1 MAEVTSPNLVW
12 FFAFVPLVYLSIFVI
27 KHMSKTDWGEKG
39 IWAALPIIIRIG
51 TMDRTLETGADAEV
65 SVYVPFP
72 GQVVMGCMT
81 KLAKYKSVCPSQRT
95 ASDTKVV
102 DPPGCE

>member
-1 MAEVTSPNLVW
+1 
-12 FFAFVPLVYLSIFVI
+12 
-27 KHMSKTDWGEKG
+27 MSKAGLGEKG
-39 IWAALPIIIRIG
+39 IWAALPIIIRTG

-72 GQVVMGCMT
+72 GQAVMGCTT
-81 KLAKYKSVCPSQRT
+81 KLAKYKSECPSQQT

-102 DPPGCE
+102 VPPGCE